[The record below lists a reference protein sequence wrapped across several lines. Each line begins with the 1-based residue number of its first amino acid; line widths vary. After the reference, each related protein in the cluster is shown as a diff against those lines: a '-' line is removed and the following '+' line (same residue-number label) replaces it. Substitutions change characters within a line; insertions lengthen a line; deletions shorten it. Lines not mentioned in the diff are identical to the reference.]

1 MSVYNGNRYLDECI
15 LSILNQTFKDFEFI
29 IIDDCSLD
37 NSLEILKKYQK
48 LDSRIILIKNKRNI
62 GLTKSLNRGIKKA
75 KGFYIARQDVDDL
88 SQQNRLKVQ
97 YNYLENNVDIF
108 LVGSSAIIIDENG
121 KETGVRLKKQDYK
134 KVQKKLPKNN
144 CIIHPAIMFRND
156 NNTFY
161 REKFRYAQDYDLYLC
176 LLTKGQKIM
185 NLSEILLKYRYN
197 TNTMTF
203 SSRGK
208 QAMFAEK
215 ARTFYMQR
223 VNGNKDEYDTFNPK
237 EIMES
242 DTNINPEKNISE
254 SKLKMYFKQNKMR
267 LFRERLKKH
276 MQTYGFEIKWVTY
289 YIVSFF
295 PVKFID
301 HIRELVF

>member
-254 SKLKMYFKQNKMR
+254 SKLKMLILTIMGLMTF
-267 LFRERLKKH
+267 L
-276 MQTYGFEIKWVTY
+276 
-289 YIVSFF
+289 
-295 PVKFID
+295 
-301 HIRELVF
+301 